1 MVTRFTCIGVVSKID
16 IPHTSKNN
24 GQESIVLSLDVG
36 GATSEIFPILLTSK
50 ILSLVTEDK
59 LRVGDRVY
67 VEGKLKRDRIVT
79 LEPPKMV
86 AVMFANFVS
95 IIS

>member
-1 MVTRFTCIGVVSKID
+1 MVTRFTCIGIVSKID
-16 IPHTSKNN
+16 TPHLSKSN
-24 GQESIVLSLDVG
+24 GQESVMMYLDVG
-36 GATSEIFPILLTSK
+36 GNNGDVFPILLTSK
-50 ILSLVTEDK
+50 IISLVVEDK

-67 VEGKLKRDRIVT
+67 VEGRLKRDRVLT